1 MLSYWSSIVRVDI
14 FPHASRV
21 HLLMFC
27 FEASRLGRRP
37 KRLKELQDALAQ
49 QRQAKENMATMHYAP
64 LKPSSLSLTDLQV
77 DFPSLCG
84 ISIIIFPVFH
94 YEF

>member
-1 MLSYWSSIVRVDI
+1 ML
-14 FPHASRV
+14 F
-21 HLLMFC
+21 

-64 LKPSSLSLTDLQV
+64 LKPSSMSLTDLQV
-77 DFPSLCG
+77 NFL
-84 ISIIIFPVFH
+84 PVSGVFLLYFQFFQ
-94 YEF
+94 YELLLLKSNLV